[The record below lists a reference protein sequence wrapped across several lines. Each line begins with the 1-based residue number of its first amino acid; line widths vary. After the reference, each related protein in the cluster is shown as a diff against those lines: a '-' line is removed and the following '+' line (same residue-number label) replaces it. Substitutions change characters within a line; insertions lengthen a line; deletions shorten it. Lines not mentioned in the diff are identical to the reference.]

1 MTSLSPQQLW
11 QLSSIYRYEDVEGE
25 LDLLS
30 DEMVTLK
37 KPTVMISI
45 SRLSLSSQLI
55 VAGAD
60 EGASVVLKVKVA

>member
-1 MTSLSPQQLW
+1 MTSSLSPQQLW

-25 LDLLS
+25 LDFLS
-30 DEMVTLK
+30 DEIVTLK

-60 EGASVVLKVKVA
+60 KGSRLTLKVRA